1 MKKVIKGAV
10 FDTEKATRLI
20 VGKPP
25 FPDQKWSDVL
35 YRTKSGRYF
44 LLKPPPDTES
54 GRYEIEPLSLQ
65 EAMSWAAYEVDR
77 ECFEEVFEPGD
88 EDGTR
93 QLSVRI
99 TKRAYK
105 MLREMAAERSE
116 SMGAVLSS
124 IIEGGGVYCSEDPE
138 TQHLLSMPIDVMI
151 DKIYEEKERLA
162 EIKKQLAP
170 KIGESK

>member
-10 FDTEKATRLI
+10 YDTGKATKLI
-20 VGKPP
+20 VGEPVS
-25 FPDQKWSDVL
+25 DEEWSDVL

-54 GRYEIEPLSLQ
+54 GEYEIEPLSLQ
-65 EAMSWAAYEVDR
+65 EAMNWAAYEVDR
-77 ECFEEVFEPGD
+77 ERFEEAFEPGD
-88 EDGTR
+88 ENGER
-93 QLSVRI
+93 KLSVRI

-124 IIEGGGVYCSEDPE
+124 IIEGGGVYCSDDPE
-138 TQHLLSMPIDVMI
+138 TQHLLSMPMDAMI
-151 DKIYEEKERLA
+151 DKIYKEKERLA
-162 EIKKQLAP
+162 EIINHLEP
-170 KIGESK
+170 KTGDSK

>member
-1 MKKVIKGAV
+1 MRRIIKGAV
-10 FDTEKATRLI
+10 FDTEKATKLI
-20 VGKPP
+20 DGEPA
-25 FPDQKWSDVL
+25 FPGEQWNDVL

-44 LLKPPPDTES
+44 LLKPPPETAS
-54 GRYEIEPLSLQ
+54 GEYEIVPLSLQ

-77 ECFEEVFEPGD
+77 KRFEEVFEPGD

-116 SMGAVLSS
+116 SMGSVLSD
-124 IIEGGGVYCSEDPE
+124 IIEGGGAYGSDELE
-138 TQHLLSMPIDVMI
+138 TQRLLSMPIDVMI
-151 DKIYEEKERLA
+151 DEIYREKEEMAKLVN
-162 EIKKQLAP
+162 
-170 KIGESK
+170 IGSLEKGETE